1 MDNRDGRKSY
11 ELRLSKDMRD
21 AGLRADR
28 DLAEALLRVIAIGLA
43 GGIATIAGAKKFG
56 EGLQE
61 MQERNDRRMAE
72 ERAAYKKAVRR
83 IAENEFEIEY
93 EAFKDDNDELTLSPS
108 PLAEQPESVDLILES
123 TMHDPLKELTFD
135 GEEEAEARFAE
146 AMKEYDAAMD
156 DAAGVK

>member
-11 ELRLSKDMRD
+11 ELRPSKSMRE

-28 DLAEALLRVIAIGLA
+28 DLAEALLKVIAIGLA

-56 EGLQE
+56 EELQDAE
-61 MQERNDRRMAE
+61 ERKAQRMEE
-72 ERAAYKKAVRR
+72 ERAAYRRAVRR

-93 EAFKDDNDELTLSPS
+93 EALKDNNELTLSPS
-108 PLAEQPESVDLILES
+108 PLAEQPESVDLLLES
-123 TMHDPLKELTFD
+123 SVHDPLMDLTFD
-135 GEEEAEARFAE
+135 GQEEAEARFAE
-146 AMKEYDAAMD
+146 AMAEYDAAMD